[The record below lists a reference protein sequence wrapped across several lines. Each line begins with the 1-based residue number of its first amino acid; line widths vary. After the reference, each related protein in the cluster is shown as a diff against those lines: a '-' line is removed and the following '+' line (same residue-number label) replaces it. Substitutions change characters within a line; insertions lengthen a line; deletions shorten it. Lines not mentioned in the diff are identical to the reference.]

1 MTVNMRMMMMLRQD
15 QAEKWVR
22 SRKRSP
28 LPFIFVV
35 PPSKDRFDIFVFL
48 YSVFCFFIP
57 LSLSLCATQGTP
69 PVKKE
74 CFLCPN
80 YLSRAGV
87 SPPSFRTMAK
97 RIFFRSKRAILRRK
111 TIECTRR
118 NRWPHLVREMWQKTK
133 EIQADYSI

>member
-15 QAEKWVR
+15 QAEKWVK

-57 LSLSLCATQGTP
+57 LSLSLCAT
-69 PVKKE
+69 
-74 CFLCPN
+74 
-80 YLSRAGV
+80 
-87 SPPSFRTMAK
+87 
-97 RIFFRSKRAILRRK
+97 
-111 TIECTRR
+111 
-118 NRWPHLVREMWQKTK
+118 
-133 EIQADYSI
+133 